1 MGLFD
6 KFLKTK
12 SAAVVQAAAQ
22 KEHELD
28 KKISKDLIEGVI
40 AGSLY
45 ISYKDGDCDDSEVAS
60 LCALLEAEDAFAP
73 WASEVPLL
81 IEKYSKMMRAGM
93 TYARVKVMKELNDL
107 RNTGDVALC
116 FACIETVAQQGDV
129 SDVEKEG
136 LKEIAAALGVAYRG

>member
-6 KFLKTK
+6 KFLKKNT
-12 SAAVVQAAAQ
+12 AALVQAAAQ

-28 KKISKDLIEGVI
+28 KQLSKELIEGVV

-45 ISYKDGDCDDSEVAS
+45 VSFKDGDCDDGEVAS
-60 LCALLEAEDAFAP
+60 LCGLLEAEDAFAP
-73 WASEVPLL
+73 WASEVPAL
-81 IEKYSKMMRAGM
+81 IEKYSKIMRAGM

-129 SDVEKEG
+129 SDIEKEA
-136 LKEIAAALGVAYRG
+136 LKEIASALGVAYRG